1 MVAWKVLR
9 RVFAGAT
16 DMKTS
21 ANPWF
26 QEIRPIRAGTEQKQ
40 GTPSYFLAQ
49 NCGRRGCGWN
59 RNVCGKLQGR
69 TDLQL
74 TPMAAYESFL

>member
-1 MVAWKVLR
+1 M
-9 RVFAGAT
+9 
-16 DMKTS
+16 DQTS
-21 ANPWF
+21 
-26 QEIRPIRAGTEQKQ
+26 QIRSLKLDTFSPSVSTQAELA
-40 GTPSYFLAQ
+40 SYFLAQ

>member
-1 MVAWKVLR
+1 MRSLDCSRDVPFAENTRQFVDEETYDAVVL
-9 RVFAGAT
+9 
-16 DMKTS
+16 
-21 ANPWF
+21 AN
-26 QEIRPIRAGTEQKQ
+26 
-40 GTPSYFLAQ
+40 FLAQ